1 MTVLAYVS
9 MYNMLNL
16 HICLPVYPSSSWNLH
31 HGPTATL
38 PGTLQAGERAFCGDL
53 EHGHGGTTQSPETDN
68 NANPFPS
75 ERELINDSPI
85 CHGLAKKGTS
95 QLISQGER

>member
-16 HICLPVYPSSSWNLH
+16 HICLPVYPSSSWNLN

-38 PGTLQAGERAFCGDL
+38 PGTLQAGERSV
-53 EHGHGGTTQSPETDN
+53 GTWNMATAGLFRARKWDN
-68 NANPFPS
+68 NANLFPL
-75 ERELINDSPI
+75 ERAD
-85 CHGLAKKGTS
+85 K
-95 QLISQGER
+95 